1 MSAADYEEM
10 LARIA
15 SLKLRL
21 PSLEGKA
28 NKKERTAVNKEIYT
42 LENEPTFVEA
52 QKSAL
57 CASRSE
63 AAAADD
69 AAHASRLR
77 EEAAAE
83 AAAEAERAERL
94 ARKAAQ
100 TPAAPAEEDDE
111 NHNVVKLIRKGDGE
125 TKPAAGQQVLVTYK
139 GTFAAET
146 THGGVDYSG
155 KTFDTTWDPKR
166 KSHKP
171 LAFQVSLSARPNFG
185 GIFPTCHTPISPI
198 SHLPFFRRS
207 SLAPVASYADGRR
220 RLRG

>member
-63 AAAADD
+63 
-69 AAHASRLR
+69 
-77 EEAAAE
+77 
-83 AAAEAERAERL
+83 
-94 ARKAAQ
+94 
-100 TPAAPAEEDDE
+100 APAEEDDE

>member
-171 LAFQVSLSARPNFG
+171 LAFQVLFREHSTQFWG
-185 GIFPTCHTPISPI
+185 DFPHMSHSHFSHISPA
-198 SHLPFFRRS
+198 FFFGVPAWRRS
-207 SLAPVASYADGRR
+207 RHTRMGEGD
-220 RLRG
+220 

>member
-83 AAAEAERAERL
+83 AAAEEERATLRSPLRRRTMGRGSRRRRVSARSARERRTG
-94 ARKAAQ
+94 AGR
-100 TPAAPAEEDDE
+100 TPPRSGPRCYTR
-111 NHNVVKLIRKGDGE
+111 NSS
-125 TKPAAGQQVLVTYK
+125 
-139 GTFAAET
+139 
-146 THGGVDYSG
+146 GGVL
-155 KTFDTTWDPKR
+155 KR
-166 KSHKP
+166 
-171 LAFQVSLSARPNFG
+171 
-185 GIFPTCHTPISPI
+185 T
-198 SHLPFFRRS
+198 RRMK
-207 SLAPVASYADGRR
+207 RR
-220 RLRG
+220 Q